1 MRALWHQLKYS
12 GSDPLWDLE
21 VILPSLL
28 KRSHSSRLWGVRK
41 WMRIESY
48 QLCSWHQQASSTPI
62 RAHLV
67 CADTV
72 LPSAPNH
79 VDPARAGHHRC
90 RAHGLGER
98 RSGHPGVGE
107 GVVAFYAAQA
117 PKAIKAAH
125 REQLQVR
132 TSKGG
137 MQVEAF
143 ALCGETTSRPTQGA
157 SQHCQHRPASLSSF
171 PLTTGVNDTGLWDGY

>member
-1 MRALWHQLKYS
+1 MAYKEPMLHK
-12 GSDPLWDLE
+12 
-21 VILPSLL
+21 
-28 KRSHSSRLWGVRK
+28 K
-41 WMRIESY
+41 
-48 QLCSWHQQASSTPI
+48 ASSTPI

-125 REQLQVR
+125 REQLQALFMSLTELSFRRVKAVFSYSPR
-132 TSKGG
+132 QGTQHKACTEAVLRITDGWAGERMCTSC
-137 MQVEAF
+137 EI
-143 ALCGETTSRPTQGA
+143 
-157 SQHCQHRPASLSSF
+157 PASS
-171 PLTTGVNDTGLWDGY
+171 PTGLSIL